1 MQSHQAQIWSYWW
14 LKAPRQVLGSLE
26 MAGKSQ
32 YEKIIEAN
40 GFPNVFQQAMSD
52 YYWLLENDYIIIKL
66 LIVPDYS
73 DCRRAI
79 WSTLN
84 HQTSPPWGRV
94 FVADFPGA
102 QWQPFRAS
110 AFFSRAMQRHGGQVY
125 RLDIWERRLVSWSPF
140 RNLKVK
146 ACGYILLEH
155 LRINS
160 KKIPQKKNSTLA
172 AEGKSP
178 A

>member
-1 MQSHQAQIWSYWW
+1 MVYRMFSSKPCLIIIDYT
-14 LKAPRQVLGSLE
+14 LE
-26 MAGKSQ
+26 
-32 YEKIIEAN
+32 N
-40 GFPNVFQQAMSD
+40 D
-52 YYWLLENDYIIIKL
+52 YWLLENDGKWLYYNQIIDSSWWFWL
-66 LIVPDYS
+66 PEGNLINPE
-73 DCRRAI
+73 A
-79 WSTLN
+79 LN
-84 HQTSPPWGRV
+84 YQTSPPWGPSVRGS
-94 FVADFPGA
+94 FPGSPVA
-102 QWQPFRAS
+102 AFSRG

-155 LRINS
+155 LRINL
-160 KKIPQKKNSTLA
+160 KKIPQKINSTLA